1 MLYFLILLSQQIG
14 CIEKHTR
21 NQQLLHIKKQ
31 ILKIYMSEISIEQQ
45 IALFANNNTNE
56 TTTLPRIKYYW
67 RQKVYKEE
75 IFTKD

>member
-1 MLYFLILLSQQIG
+1 MTVNYLVAIMLYFLILLSQQIG

-45 IALFANNNTNE
+45 IALFA
-56 TTTLPRIKYYW
+56 K
-67 RQKVYKEE
+67 QQH
-75 IFTKD
+75 